1 MYSSPEIKVF
11 LIGNKCD
18 LNENRK
24 VTYEE
29 GLKFQQES
37 KIDFF
42 TETSA
47 KIKHNTAEAFES
59 CAKLLYCEYLKLK
72 DQFGSSEQVGSYASY
87 ETRNS
92 AYSFKLGKK
101 IRSKENLNDN
111 KESKDNRESNE
122 VSDKGSNQGCKC

>member
-18 LNENRK
+18 LTQNRQ

-47 KIKHNTAEAFES
+47 KLKHNTAEAFEN
-59 CAKLLYCEYLKLK
+59 CAKLLYSEYLKLK
-72 DQFGSSEQVGSYASY
+72 DQYGSNDIVGSLSSY

-101 IRSKENLNDN
+101 NRSRENLETQN
-111 KESKDNRESNE
+111 KDSRESDD
-122 VSDKGSNQGCKC
+122 VMGKGSNQGCKC

>member
-18 LNENRK
+18 LTETRQ

-37 KIDFF
+37 KIDYF

-47 KIKHNTAEAFES
+47 KIKHNTAEAFEN
-59 CAKLLYCEYLKLK
+59 CAKLLYSEYLKLK
-72 DQFGSSEQVGSYASY
+72 EQFGSSEQVGSYTSY
-87 ETRNS
+87 DTRNS
-92 AYSFKLGKK
+92 AYSFKLGMK
-101 IRSKENLNDN
+101 IRSKDNLNGN
-111 KESKDNRESNE
+111 KENKDIRESNE
-122 VSDKGSNQGCKC
+122 VLDKASNQGCRC